1 MLGSAAGGTIAA
13 DYALSHPDRLDGLV
27 IADNSAGVRDG
38 DIIKAAI
45 NIRTK
50 GFDDMPVE
58 FRELGPSYRA
68 ANPEG
73 AKLWTELAHKAVTGG
88 DFRQQVANEMT
99 TAKLEGINPPRQD
112 VADLPDFKSDWWQ
125 QAFTQ
130 QISTG
135 VALAPINWGLVV
147 NDITEALQKVIYQNN
162 AADKTGQELYN
173 TLQQRAQ
180 NNQL

>member
-1 MLGSAAGGTIAA
+1 M
-13 DYALSHPDRLDGLV
+13 D
-27 IADNSAGVRDG
+27 
-38 DIIKAAI
+38 
-45 NIRTK
+45 
-50 GFDDMPVE
+50 
-58 FRELGPSYRA
+58 
-68 ANPEG
+68 
-73 AKLWTELAHKAVTGG
+73 
-88 DFRQQVANEMT
+88 
-99 TAKLEGINPPRQD
+99 AKLEGINPPRQD

-147 NDITEALQKVIYQNN
+147 NDITEALQKVIYQKN